1 MRWPPYR
8 IDNLTSLT
16 VRFRQQMISQG
27 EGTTAAVA
35 TSVSVSSVP
44 VSSNPATATATPNTA
59 GAMSASAAR
68 HIDDAADAAFSVAV
82 SSSSSSFDAPTA
94 KHAAGAA
101 ALTTSSVEEFPDGYP
116 QQASG
121 DDDDEA
127 IPVAVA
133 EAVPAEPFNGYGASG
148 GAPIHRQPGGSWSGA
163 AGGYRGSS
171 GGGELVP
178 WDVVP
183 SRSSSIYTWDFPRC
197 VNAAASVLGAT
208 AGASSSS
215 SSSQSAGS
223 GGSGQGVE
231 KCIRVEFLQG
241 EEGQGAGPG
250 PGGSMK
256 EHWVGL
262 EINLDELAVEKMLD
276 LQRSLPSLSD
286 ALAEG
291 FLLYREGGRAAG
303 GGHYQQSWRTVYC
316 VLNAAVLYVFKDASR
331 RELVE
336 GGLLVL
342 GYC

>member
-1 MRWPPYR
+1 MG
-8 IDNLTSLT
+8 D
-16 VRFRQQMISQG
+16 V
-27 EGTTAAVA
+27 
-35 TSVSVSSVP
+35 
-44 VSSNPATATATPNTA
+44 
-59 GAMSASAAR
+59 
-68 HIDDAADAAFSVAV
+68 AADASAKVTV
-82 SSSSSSFDAPTA
+82 SSSYDAAAAA
-94 KHAAGAA
+94 KTTTSAA
-101 ALTTSSVEEFPDGYP
+101 ALTAEDAEGYSDG
-116 QQASG
+116 QLQENG
-121 DDDDEA
+121 DDNDEAA

-133 EAVPAEPFNGYGASG
+133 EAVTADTFAGFGASG
-148 GAPIHRQPGGSWSGA
+148 GAPIHLHPGGSAGL

-171 GGGELVP
+171 GGGGELVP

-197 VNAAASVLGAT
+197 VNAAASAQGTA

-215 SSSQSAGS
+215 SQGS
-223 GGSGQGVE
+223 GTGGSSQGVE

-241 EEGQGAGPG
+241 EEGQGPSS
-250 PGGSMK
+250 GSGLGLK

-262 EINLDELAVEKMLD
+262 EINLDELAVEKMMD

-291 FLLYREGGRAAG
+291 FLLYREGGRGAG

-336 GGLLVL
+336 GRGTRFTQV
-342 GYC
+342 